1 MEAVAGLEKSLMCHM
16 DLGLHGIDTCPVARD
31 NWEMH
36 EKDRK

>member
-1 MEAVAGLEKSLMCHM
+1 MEAVAELEKSLMCYM
-16 DLGLHGIDTCPVARD
+16 NLGLHGIDTCLVARD